1 MSYYTKEQLQEIK
14 NRVDSTDA
22 HNRILSRARTKLRT
36 KLISLAT
43 YEDIVMRLY
52 HRKMLVL
59 QLTDYL
65 LHKIALERYL

>member
-1 MSYYTKEQLQEIK
+1 MCYYTEEQLLAIK
-14 NRVDSTDA
+14 ARVDSTDA
-22 HNRILSRARTKLRT
+22 HNRILNRARTKLRT

-43 YEDIVMRLY
+43 YEEIVMRLY